1 MVFARR
7 HTERCGPTGVLG
19 LRICNASIA
28 RSVRYR
34 RDTTFLCTLGVRHA
48 YDALEGFPT
57 HAEALAV
64 CLSVLHAVDVCLG
77 IACVS

>member
-1 MVFARR
+1 M
-7 HTERCGPTGVLG
+7 LG

-28 RSVRYR
+28 HSVQSRS
-34 RDTTFLCTLGVRHA
+34 DTTFLGSLGVRHA

-64 CLSVLHAVDVCLG
+64 CLSVLHAVDECLG